1 MLSFLGRKLHQGF
14 WIVFGILSVVFFLFQ
29 VLPGDPAD
37 MLLGQRAD
45 VSSKEAIQK
54 EFYLDKPIFEQY
66 LLYINDVSFLSFH
79 TQDQLE
85 KYNPILAIPVF
96 GKAIVLKKPYFRR
109 SFQNNRLVT
118 EVISDSLLNTILL
131 AIFSM
136 LLATVVGIA
145 LGCVAALYKGT
156 WIDHALVTTSILGI
170 SVPSFV
176 VATVIGFFFA
186 FKWHHITGL
195 NLTGQLWEM
204 NPFEGRTLQ
213 LKNLILPVLTL
224 GIRPLAVIVQLTR
237 GSMLEIMSL
246 DYIRTAR
253 AKGLPEYKVIVVH
266 ALRNALNPVVTSVSG
281 WLASLLAGAFFVEYI
296 FDWKGLGL
304 VTINAVFMLDMPVI
318 MASVVYIGF
327 IFTVITLFVDVLYA
341 VLDPRVRIK
350 E

>member
-1 MLSFLGRKLHQGF
+1 
-14 WIVFGILSVVFFLFQ
+14 
-29 VLPGDPAD
+29 
-37 MLLGQRAD
+37 
-45 VSSKEAIQK
+45 
-54 EFYLDKPIFEQY
+54 
-66 LLYINDVSFLSFH
+66 
-79 TQDQLE
+79 
-85 KYNPILAIPVF
+85 
-96 GKAIVLKKPYFRR
+96 
-109 SFQNNRLVT
+109 
-118 EVISDSLLNTILL
+118 
-131 AIFSM
+131 
-136 LLATVVGIA
+136 
-145 LGCVAALYKGT
+145 
-156 WIDHALVTTSILGI
+156 
-170 SVPSFV
+170 
-176 VATVIGFFFA
+176 
-186 FKWHHITGL
+186 
-195 NLTGQLWEM
+195 M

-213 LKNLILPVLTL
+213 LKNLILPVITL